1 MEKNLS
7 LAGRAAGLPSRHFA
21 SFSTGTID
29 YTPHHE
35 KILILIEAMNATKIC
50 RITYQAIMEKKA
62 KTYHVKPLKIFS
74 CRDTIYLHARMASEP
89 GKAYREPDFDPLL
102 AIHRLKKVE
111 KTTRSF
117 EYPADYKFEDVFD
130 KNFGFMKDDC
140 FEVVVEFAGWAASY
154 VAERAWSPDQKIK
167 KIDDDKILLTF
178 SASSEA
184 EVIAWIL
191 SFGEEAKVIE
201 PERLIEEIL
210 NKVEKTA
217 ILYKESDS

>member
-62 KTYHVKPLKIFS
+62 KTYHIKPLKIFS
-74 CRDTIYLHARMASEP
+74 YRDTVYLHARMAIEP

-140 FEVVVEFAGWAASY
+140 FEVVVEFTGWAADY
-154 VAERAWSPDQKIK
+154 VAERTWSPDQKIVHK
-167 KIDDDKILLTF
+167 RDGNIKLIF
-178 SASSEA
+178 SASSEP
-184 EVIAWIL
+184 EVVSWVL
-191 SFGEEAKVIE
+191 SFGDEAKVIR
-201 PERLIEEIL
+201 PKRLKDKIKSVIQVL
-210 NKVEKTA
+210 GEK
-217 ILYKESDS
+217 YN